1 MFQSISPGSVD
12 TEIFNTAKFRP
23 SSQTVSSRPALK
35 PEDVAAMVITTLETP
50 PSVEVCLINYNYIIL
65 IFNTRNISKPAH
77 NLFTYSTC

>member
-50 PSVEVCLINYNYIIL
+50 PSVEVCLINYNYIIYEYL
-65 IFNTRNISKPAH
+65 ILEILVNMYII
-77 NLFTYSTC
+77 Y